1 MSSLYL
7 IRNAWADVT
16 NISAAT
22 RYYPTMD
29 EDVGALLGQATELR
43 LAFDCGGGVTLTVEY
58 CGQVLGDAV
67 PASADWVDVTLQ
79 GHPIAGGA
87 GAASY
92 VDAKNTLVFVL
103 PPGRVRVKIV
113 TSDAT
118 NAVQLIST
126 LQPIGAAN
134 INAAIT
140 ASALP
145 AGAATEARQTSD
157 HCTSV
162 AAKTAPATPA
172 AAEAIAA
179 STACHTGVLI
189 AASESNGNIVY
200 IGGSGVTVATGIPMS
215 AGDTLFLPV
224 TDAALV
230 FCVGGAAAQVVKAVV
245 L

>member
-1 MSSLYL
+1 MRRRLCDFH
-7 IRNAWADVT
+7 NQ
-16 NISAAT
+16 AAT
-22 RYYPTMD
+22 TYYYPSSRGIEAANGLNSQRTLLD
-29 EDVGALLGQATELR
+29 ISGA
-43 LAFDCGGGVTLTVEY
+43 GGVTYTVEWTADDAAN
-58 CGQVLGDAV
+58 QGDQLT
-67 PASADWVDVTLQ
+67 ADVWRDVTGSCVNLITGGAKTATSWVDSIATLDLS
-79 GHPIAGGA
+79 HLPAGRWRL
-87 GAASY
+87 
-92 VDAKNTLVFVL
+92 KC
-103 PPGRVRVKIV
+103 V

-118 NAVQLIST
+118 NDGRAT
-126 LQPIGAAN
+126 LMIGAG
-134 INAAIT
+134 T
-140 ASALP
+140 PGGVTVTGSSALP